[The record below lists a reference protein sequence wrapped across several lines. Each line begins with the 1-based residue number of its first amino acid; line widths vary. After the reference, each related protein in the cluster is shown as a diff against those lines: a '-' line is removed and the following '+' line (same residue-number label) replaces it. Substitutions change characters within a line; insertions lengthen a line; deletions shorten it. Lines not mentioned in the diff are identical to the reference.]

1 MKKILVIAL
10 AIIALFALTA
20 CGGEKAVAIDTAALV
35 SELQGNA
42 IFVDQ
47 FQPQDEVA
55 LSALVKLDTSL
66 ISEFTYAVGTG
77 YTGEEYGVFLCNSK
91 ADAESLKAQL
101 EAHVES
107 QYALYESYAVDALP
121 RIGNAVIMQK
131 GSYVC
136 IVCAE
141 DYNGARVLVEK
152 YFG

>member
-1 MKKILVIAL
+1 MKKFLIIAL
-10 AIIALFALTA
+10 AVISLFALTA
-20 CGGEKAVAIDTAALV
+20 CGGEEVSIDTAALI
-35 SELQGNA
+35 SELEGSTV
-42 IFVDQ
+42 FVDQ

-91 ADAESLKAQL
+91 ADAETIKAQL
-101 EAHVES
+101 DAHVES

-121 RIGNAVIMQK
+121 RISNAVIMQK

-141 DYNGARVLVEK
+141 DYDGARAIVEK